1 MKNLPHKYENLNL
14 ILRTQV
20 KKKTAMVTVI
30 VIPAMITITVIPAMV
45 TAICD
50 PSLGEVERARAQG
63 SLTIQPS
70 LLVELQATKRD
81 LVSKIKDDI

>member
-1 MKNLPHKYENLNL
+1 MKNLPHKYENLSL

-20 KKKTAMVTVI
+20 KKKKTAMVTVI
-30 VIPAMITITVIPAMV
+30 VIPAMITVTVIPAMV
-45 TAICD
+45 TVI
-50 PSLGEVERARAQG
+50 GEVERARAQG

>member
-1 MKNLPHKYENLNL
+1 
-14 ILRTQV
+14 
-20 KKKTAMVTVI
+20 MVTVI
-30 VIPAMITITVIPAMV
+30 VIPVMMITITVIPAMV
-45 TAICD
+45 TVRD
-50 PSLGEVERARAQG
+50 PSLGEVERARAQD

>member
-1 MKNLPHKYENLNL
+1 
-14 ILRTQV
+14 
-20 KKKTAMVTVI
+20 MVTVI

-63 SLTIQPS
+63 SLTIQPN